1 MGERLIFYLGTD
13 APNWL
18 ATVPAPLFVSRRR
31 LARYRTQPV
40 AATRW
45 ALDSGGFTEIHK
57 YGGWELSADEYA
69 DEVRRYA
76 DEIGGMDWAAPQD
89 WMCESSAL
97 AATGLTV
104 AEHQKRTTENFLDLR
119 QLLGTII
126 IPVMQGWSTDD
137 YRRHRDA
144 YEAAGVDL
152 EAEYRV
158 GVGSICRRNA
168 DADIGDV
175 LVALQPLSLHAFG
188 VKGSALVRY
197 QDYTSSADSM
207 AWSATARMGKIKLS
221 SCTHRGRTCAHC
233 PRYAQQWRDKLLR
246 QVNEPRLFRAG

>member
-1 MGERLIFYLGTD
+1 VDEFYLGTD

-31 LARYRTQPV
+31 LARRKSQPV
-40 AATRW
+40 AVTNW

-57 YGGWELSADEYA
+57 YGGWQLSADEYA
-69 DEVRRYA
+69 DEVDRYA
-76 DEIGGMDWAAPQD
+76 AEVGGMDWCAPQD

-104 AEHQKRTTENFLDLR
+104 AEHQKRTTRNFLELR
-119 QLLGTII
+119 QLLGALV
-126 IPVMQGWSTDD
+126 IPVVQGWSTDD

-152 EAEYRV
+152 EEEYRV

-168 DADIGDV
+168 DADIGEV
-175 LVALQPLSLHAFG
+175 LVALYPLRVHAFG

-197 QDYTSSADSM
+197 QDYTASADSM
-207 AWSATARMGKIKLS
+207 AWSATARMSRVKLS
-221 SCTHRGRTCAHC
+221 ACTHRGSTCAHC
-233 PRYAQQWRDKLLR
+233 PRYAQQWRDRLLR
-246 QVNEPRLFRAG
+246 QVDQPRLFDAG